1 MKMSSNFMHFKIRI
15 YGSGIF
21 LGSGRAPC
29 LSTNSR
35 FVPHNG
41 PFLPAP
47 RNLMD
52 SFFFRDDFFCLLR
65 FPGITFPLWLRM
77 KKELVPSSDAEGKRG
92 GRPSEDFGAG
102 GQKQLNDRF
111 FSLSSSFPPHGW
123 RNSSARA
130 KEKNGKLSRAASRNS
145 IPLFPACQIL

>member
-21 LGSGRAPC
+21 LGGRIGGAAGRPC

-52 SFFFRDDFFCLLR
+52 SFFLSGRIFFCLLR
-65 FPGITFPLWLRM
+65 FPGRTFRLWLRM

-92 GRPSEDFGAG
+92 RRPSEDFGAG

-111 FSLSSSFPPHGW
+111 FPLLFFPPS
-123 RNSSARA
+123 RLEKFLRPSER
-130 KEKNGKLSRAASRNS
+130 KEWKTFSGSE
-145 IPLFPACQIL
+145 